1 MTSLPL
7 RRSST
12 KTKTEMAEG
21 HEFPVLFTIEGSS
34 RHEVLLT
41 SPTQTLSTLQTH
53 LTNLVATSPNCAE
66 FMSKYRNRSITETVS
81 EIRVR
86 WAIADSSGTT
96 AAGGSGRDGKIWPKE
111 TVLTEE
117 NFQAVMRLLEWGGG
131 RDVLDVRMVRGE
143 GVGGGQQW
151 EKGMGGK

>member
-1 MTSLPL
+1 
-7 RRSST
+7 
-12 KTKTEMAEG
+12 MAEA

-34 RHEVLLT
+34 RHEVILT

-86 WAIADSSGTT
+86 WAIADSGTP
-96 AAGGSGRDGKIWPKE
+96 GGSGRDGKIWPKE

-143 GVGGGQQW
+143 SGSGQEGEKGKGGQ
-151 EKGMGGK
+151 

>member
-1 MTSLPL
+1 
-7 RRSST
+7 
-12 KTKTEMAEG
+12 MAEG

-86 WAIADSSGTT
+86 WAIADSGTP
-96 AAGGSGRDGKIWPKE
+96 AGSGRDGKIWPKE
-111 TVLTEE
+111 TVLTEG
-117 NFQAVMRLLEWGGG
+117 NFRAVMRLLEWGGG
-131 RDVLDVRMVRGE
+131 RDVLDVKMVRGE
-143 GVGGGQQW
+143 GGGDGGLEG